1 MRQPSRR
8 DIPKVRDRAS
18 YLYVQHAR
26 VEQDQRSV
34 KFVTPEGT
42 YAVPSASLT
51 VLILGP
57 GTSITQAAVRN
68 LAATGCGIS
77 WSLGDHR
84 RLFATLSDP
93 DRASRRLLRQA
104 ALVSNPSR
112 RLAVVR
118 RMYEARFAE
127 RLDPGLALEQIRGL
141 EGVRVRETY
150 QRLARETGIAWA
162 GRRYERDA
170 WDEADPVNRA
180 LSAANSALYAILHA
194 AIVQLGYS
202 PALGFVHTGTHSSF
216 VYDVADL
223 YKTRTTVPAA
233 FAAAKDP
240 GDDAESTA
248 RANLRERLS
257 DERVM
262 RKLAQDLD
270 DLLDERAEEGV
281 DKGRQVLWSPDGGDA
296 EAGTNYA
303 P

>member
-8 DIPKVRDRAS
+8 DTPKVRDRAS

-26 VEQDQRSV
+26 IEQDQRSV
-34 KFVTPEGT
+34 KFVTPDGT
-42 YAVPSASLT
+42 YPVPSAALT

-68 LAATGCGIS
+68 LAGTGCGIA

-84 RLFATLSDP
+84 RVFATLVDP
-93 DRASRRLLRQA
+93 DRASHRLLRQA
-104 ALVSNPSR
+104 ALVSDPAE
-112 RLAVVR
+112 RLSVVR
-118 RMYEARFAE
+118 RMYEARFSE
-127 RLDPGLALEQIRGL
+127 RLDPSLSLQQIRGL

-150 QRLARETGIAWA
+150 QRLSREAGVEWH

-170 WDEADPVNRA
+170 WAAADPVNRA

-216 VYDVADL
+216 IYDVADL
-223 YKTRTTVPAA
+223 YKTRTALPAA
-233 FAAAKDP
+233 FTAAREP
-240 GDDAESTA
+240 GEDIEATA
-248 RANLRERLS
+248 RSHLRERLS
-257 DERVM
+257 AERVM
-262 RKLAQDLD
+262 RNLAHDLD
-270 DLLDERAEEGV
+270 HLLQDNEGEEG

-296 EAGTNYA
+296 AAGTNYA